1 MINRTAKWLR
11 DKLVGISSR
20 SLFGSI
26 VFAIALWCYTS
37 LNETYNTVVQVP
49 LNLNMPQTRAIE
61 NAIPVDINVQVKGNG
76 WHLFNL
82 LFFNNNKV
90 CNVNL
95 DPSDFKDENY
105 NIPRSLLIKSLENF
119 SNVETKEIS
128 PEIIPIKAGI
138 VKETTVDILPNIT
151 IKPAKD
157 YVLVG
162 EIIVKPEKMKI
173 WGNENLIKS
182 LTQVFTQKIKL
193 ENVSKQT
200 TVKVAIVDSI
210 RNKFKLP
217 LAYVEITV
225 NVQKLAEI
233 TIHDIPVKFEP
244 ANFQTLD
251 IIQPRL
257 ISVTLRGGINQI
269 ENINQESITALID
282 YKNIMTDETGLIQP
296 RIICPR
302 NIEVININP
311 KFIYHYK
318 TQKLP

>member
-1 MINRTAKWLR
+1 MHKTAKWLKDR
-11 DKLVGISSR
+11 LVGISSR

-26 VFAIALWCYTS
+26 IFAMALWCYTS

-49 LNLNMPQTRAIE
+49 LNLNMPKTRAIE
-61 NAIPVDINVQVKGNG
+61 NAIPVEVNVQVKGNG

-95 DPSDFKDENY
+95 DASEVKEENY
-105 NIPRSLLIKSLENF
+105 TIPRSQLIKSLENF

-128 PEIIPIKAGI
+128 PEIIPIKTGI
-138 VKETTVDILPNIT
+138 VKETTVDIIPNVT
-151 IKPAKD
+151 VKPAKD
-157 YVLVG
+157 FVLVG
-162 EIIVKPEKMKI
+162 EIQVKPEKMKI
-173 WGNENLIKS
+173 WGNENLIKN
-182 LTQVFTQKIKL
+182 LTQVFTQKINL
-193 ENVSKQT
+193 ENINKQT
-200 TVKVAIVDSI
+200 TVKVGIADSI

-217 LAYVEITV
+217 ITQVELTV

-233 TIHDIPVKFEP
+233 TIHDIPIKFEP
-244 ANFQTLD
+244 ANYQTQD
-251 IIQPRL
+251 ILQPRY

-269 ENINQESITALID
+269 ENINQESIVALID
-282 YKNIMTDETGLIQP
+282 YKSIINDETGLLQP

-302 NIEVININP
+302 NLEVINVSP